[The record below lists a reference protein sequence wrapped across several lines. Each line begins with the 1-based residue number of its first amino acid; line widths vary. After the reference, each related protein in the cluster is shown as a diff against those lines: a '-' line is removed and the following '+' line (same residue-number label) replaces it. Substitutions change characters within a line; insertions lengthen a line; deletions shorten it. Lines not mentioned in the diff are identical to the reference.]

1 MSTLLF
7 LHRVGG
13 GRDAWGRQTEFFA
26 AGGHRC
32 IAWNQPGYGDAPMVE
47 PYDLA
52 GVAGALEA
60 LIDRVGG
67 EPVVLVGHS
76 MGGFVAQEAWARFPH
91 KIRALALCFTS
102 ASFGGG
108 SGEFARQFVAQR
120 ILPLEQGRSMGEI
133 ATALMPTMAGRRSDP
148 EGLALAQRIMSA
160 VPPDTYRRAVALLT
174 TFDQRARLPGITV
187 PTLLVAGSDDRT
199 APAAT
204 MARMAQKIPGA
215 EFVVLEGCGHLGPM
229 DQPEAFNA
237 TLLSFLQRIAL

>member
-1 MSTLLF
+1 
-7 LHRVGG
+7 
-13 GRDAWGRQTEFFA
+13 
-26 AGGHRC
+26 
-32 IAWNQPGYGDAPMVE
+32 
-47 PYDLA
+47 
-52 GVAGALEA
+52 
-60 LIDRVGG
+60 
-67 EPVVLVGHS
+67 
-76 MGGFVAQEAWARFPH
+76 
-91 KIRALALCFTS
+91 
-102 ASFGGG
+102 
-108 SGEFARQFVAQR
+108 
-120 ILPLEQGRSMGEI
+120 MGEI
-133 ATALMPTMAGRRSDP
+133 ATALMPSMAGRRSDP
-148 EGLALAQRIMSA
+148 EGLPLAQRIMSA

>member
-1 MSTLLF
+1 MSTLVF
-7 LHRVGG
+7 LHGVGG
-13 GRDAWGRQTEFFA
+13 GRDAWAAQVAFFSA
-26 AGGHRC
+26 RGHRC
-32 IAWNQPGYGDAPMVE
+32 LAWNQPGYGDAPTLE

-60 LIDRVGG
+60 LIDRAGSG
-67 EPVVLVGHS
+67 PVVLVGHS

-108 SGEFARQFVAQR
+108 TGEFARQFIAQR
-120 ILPLEQGRSMGEI
+120 ILPLDQGRSMAEI

-148 EGLALAQRIMSA
+148 EGLALAQRTMSA
-160 VPPDTYRRAVALLT
+160 VPPNTYRKAVALLT
-174 TFDQRARLPGITV
+174 TFDQRARLAGITV

-204 MARMAQKIPGA
+204 MARMAERIPGA
-215 EFVVLEGCGHLGPM
+215 ELIVLEGCGHLGPM
-229 DQPEAFNA
+229 DQPAAFNA
-237 TLLSFLQRIAL
+237 ALLAFLQRIAL